1 MPTQRYWLMKS
12 EPAVYAFADLVR
24 DGRTTWDG
32 VRNFQA
38 RNLLRDE
45 VQAGDQVLFYHSSAE
60 PPGVAGV
67 AQVARAAFPDA
78 SQFDP
83 AGDYFDPASK
93 ESEPRWFAVE
103 LKPVRALPRLVTL
116 EELKANPKLEGMDL
130 LRRGNRLSVQRVA
143 AAEFREVLRMGD
155 RAAP

>member
-1 MPTQRYWLMKS
+1 MPTKRYWLMKS
-12 EPAVYAFADLVR
+12 EPAVYGFEDLLR

-45 VQAGDQVLFYHSSAE
+45 VQVGDQVLFYHSSAE

-67 AQVARAAFPDA
+67 AEVARAGFPDA
-78 SQFDP
+78 TQFDP
-83 AGDYFDPASK
+83 SGAHHDPAS
-93 ESEPRWFAVE
+93 SEADPRWFAVE
-103 LKPVRALPRLVTL
+103 LRPVRALPRLVGL
-116 EELKANPKLEGMDL
+116 PELKANPKLAAMDL
-130 LRRGNRLSVQRVA
+130 LRRGNRLSVQRVT

-155 RAAP
+155 ATPS

>member
-1 MPTQRYWLMKS
+1 MPNQRYWLMKS
-12 EPAVYAFADLVR
+12 EPSVYAFADLQR

-67 AQVARAAFPDA
+67 AEVARAGFPDA
-78 SQFDP
+78 SQFD
-83 AGDYFDPASK
+83 AGGDHYDPASK
-93 ESEPRWFAVE
+93 PSDPRWFAVE
-103 LKPVRALPRLVTL
+103 LKPVRALPRLVSL
-116 EELKANPKLEGMDL
+116 DELKANPKLEGMDL

-155 RAAP
+155 RPAP

>member
-1 MPTQRYWLMKS
+1 MPTPRYWLMKS
-12 EPAVYAFADLVR
+12 EPAVYSFADLQR
-24 DGRTTWDG
+24 EGRTTWDG

-67 AQVARAAFPDA
+67 ARVARAGFPDA

-83 AGDYFDPASK
+83 AGDHYDRAS
-93 ESEPRWFAVE
+93 EPSDPRWFAVE
-103 LKPVRALPRLVTL
+103 LEPVRALPRLVSL
-116 EELKANPKLEGMDL
+116 AELKANPKLAGMDL

-155 RAAP
+155 RPAP